1 MFDNNIKILFDND
14 SVLLC
19 AGNSDVFAQ
28 QLVDYPRLRNATDEQ
43 KTKWKL
49 SSVGIHWEELD
60 EDISF
65 ESFFY
70 DTNDPLVVKMR

>member
-1 MFDNNIKILFDND
+1 MFDKNIKILFDND

-19 AGNSDVFAQ
+19 AGNSDVFSQ
-28 QLVDYPRLRNATDEQ
+28 RLVDYPRLRNATDEQ

-65 ESFFY
+65 ESFF
-70 DTNDPLVVKMR
+70 TILMTR